1 MNQFQMMNSFNN
13 FNMNQ
18 INMMGQMNMMRQ
30 MSMNNLNNMNQ
41 INNNNM
47 NLPNNMNIC
56 NNNMYRINSMNNFNN
71 NYSNNMNINQ
81 MKGIEYKNNFNNLD
95 YSYVHC
101 VIQTFACLDCFKKW
115 FNQFHN
121 NFFNGN
127 NQILTKEFFNILNS
141 LYSGQEG
148 DSSNLINTF
157 NFRAKN
163 ILNKEIQKDA
173 YHFLSYFL
181 ELIHLENN
189 NPININCSY
198 QPTLEQMKNQNY
210 IYNLFGSYFQQ
221 TQNSIISQCFYNI
234 EKNKFQCRICPPL
247 YYYTFKK
254 LLYFKVDEYRKF
266 RDQAYTNK
274 IGMNLTLDE
283 CLTCYCGG
291 YSGLC
296 KKCNNFGNNYKTI
309 FSTTKVLI
317 IYFKRTIHLYKGD
330 IDFTNKYSICNKNY
344 YLKGC
349 ISYCNTSK
357 YFCDVCVN
365 KVWYRYMDNSS
376 KMLNDVNKEIHE
388 FEPQLLIYELEEGPQ
403 KLKNMGMNQNNSN
416 PNFFVNPFND
426 NINQMM
432 NNNQFNFIFTPYTQY
447 QQFLGQNLQQNYD
460 ISKNLQLLQF
470 SNTLNSFQTIN
481 PICFKNNNDND
492 QNDNKKNDDKKN
504 DDKKNDNEDSNPFFA
519 TIKFYIIPEN
529 WDKNE
534 ENVIKIIPQLT
545 VDDTIQ
551 IAVNNFFI
559 KLQKPR
565 EAIKEFKLNDNSIDP
580 QSQQKIKDI
589 KSDTIIFAI
598 KSNNFDELRN

>member
-1 MNQFQMMNSFNN
+1 MNQFQTMNPLNN

-18 INMMGQMNMMRQ
+18 MKVMGQMNMMRQ
-30 MSMNNLNNMNQ
+30 MSMNNNMNQ
-41 INNNNM
+41 INNNNTFYNNM

-56 NNNMYRINSMNNFNN
+56 NNNMKRVNSINNFNN
-71 NYSNNMNINQ
+71 NCSNNMNINQ
-81 MKGIEYKNNFNNLD
+81 MKGIAYKNNFNNLD
-95 YSYVHC
+95 YSYIHC
-101 VIQTFACLDCFKKW
+101 IIQVLACLACIKKW

-121 NFFNGN
+121 NFINGN
-127 NQILTKEFFNILNS
+127 NQILTKEFFNLLYY

-148 DSSNLINTF
+148 DSSNLINSF
-157 NFRAKN
+157 NFKVKN

-173 YHFLSYFL
+173 YHFLRYFL
-181 ELIHLENN
+181 KLIHFENN

-198 QPTLEQMKNQNY
+198 QPTLEQMKDQNY

-234 EKNKFQCRICPPL
+234 EKNKFKCKICPSL
-247 YYYTFKK
+247 YYYTFKQF
-254 LLYFKVDEYRKF
+254 LYFNVDEYKKF

-291 YSGLC
+291 YSGRC
-296 KKCNNFGNNYKTI
+296 KKCNNLGFNYNTI

-317 IYFKRTIHLYKGD
+317 IYFKRSIHIYKGD

-365 KVWYRYMDNSS
+365 NVWYRYMDNSS

-388 FEPQLLIYELEEGPQ
+388 YEPQLLIYELEESPQ
-403 KLKNMGMNQNNSN
+403 KQNNSMGMNQNNSN
-416 PNFFVNPFND
+416 QTIFVNPFND

-432 NNNQFNFIFTPYTQY
+432 NNNQFNFFFTPEVQY
-447 QQFLGQNLQQNYD
+447 KQFLTQQND
-460 ISKNLQLLQF
+460 LSKNLQMFQF
-470 SNTLNSFQTIN
+470 SNIDALNNFQTIN
-481 PICFKNNNDND
+481 PICFKNNNDNHE
-492 QNDNKKNDDKKN
+492 NENIKN
-504 DDKKNDNEDSNPFFA
+504 DDKKNDNEDSNPFFV
-519 TIKFYIIPEN
+519 TIKFYIIPKN

-534 ENVIKIIPQLT
+534 ENIIKIIPQLT
-545 VDDTIQ
+545 VDDTLQ
-551 IAVNNFFI
+551 TAVNNFFI

-580 QSQQKIKDI
+580 QSQQKIKDM

-598 KSNNFDELRN
+598 KNDNFDELSNQ